1 MILSAV
7 IPVYNAEKY
16 LPKLFETLSS
26 QTFKGVEISIVNDG
40 STDKSEELILGFIKD
55 NPELKVIYNKIPNS
69 GQGAARELGIKSS
82 TGEYISFIDAD
93 DYLEPDYFETFVNA
107 INNYHPDMVC
117 SNYVINE
124 DKKVSD
130 PNYND
135 SLLTL
140 EEIKEKIYPY
150 LIQNKRYQYFL
161 PTVWAKA
168 FRRDLYVKNI
178 CKTNI
183 KVGEDIAVFVPT
195 FLECQSVYLS
205 SKNLYHYRVVNDSVM
220 QIKKPR
226 SYDDVTNLYMH
237 LKEKLSQDN
246 FLEFSLQIDRLI
258 AHVAF
263 NCSITQFYCDKPKA
277 EIKKIIDDNLN
288 NKIISKSISNA
299 DAEGFKAKLMLK
311 ALRKRKYGL
320 MKLYG
325 KVM

>member
-1 MILSAV
+1 MVLSAV

-26 QTFKGVEISIVNDG
+26 QTFKDVEISIVNDG
-40 STDKSEELILGFIKD
+40 STDKSEELILEFVKN

-69 GQGAARELGIKSS
+69 GQGAARELGINSS
-82 TGEYISFIDAD
+82 TGEYICFIDAD
-93 DYLEPDYFETFVNA
+93 DYLEPDYFETFAKA
-107 INNYHPDMVC
+107 INEHHPDMVC
-117 SNYVINE
+117 SNYFINE

-135 SLLTL
+135 LLLSL

-168 FRRDLYVKNI
+168 FKKDLYVKNI
-178 CKTNI
+178 CKSNI

-195 FLECQSVYLS
+195 FLECKSVYLS
-205 SKNLYHYRVVNDSVM
+205 SKNLYHYRMVGDSVM
-220 QIKKPR
+220 QVKKPR
-226 SYDDVTNLYMH
+226 SYDDVINLYNH
-237 LKEKLSQDN
+237 LKEKLSKDD

-263 NCSITQFYCDKPKA
+263 NCSITQFYCDKPNA
-277 EIKKIIDDNLN
+277 EIKKIIDDNLKN
-288 NKIISKSISNA
+288 EIIAKAISNA

-311 ALRKRKYGL
+311 ALRRRKYGL

-325 KVM
+325 KVL